1 MTSRQRRHLFAA
13 AAVLGM
19 LVAGCEPSQQDR
31 SDGASGESVR
41 ERLVGHWLRDYDEG
55 SQHIRRLLVLQSDGQ
70 FRESVRAVD
79 ASGQATELANE
90 GEWLFDGTNLK
101 RRYKLLDGKTISAPF
116 APFAT
121 FEIKFES
128 NREFIGLD
136 HVHKRSVRYQR
147 VHEGAAL

>member
-1 MTSRQRRHLFAA
+1 MSLQQRIHPFAA
-13 AAVLGM
+13 AAVLG
-19 LVAGCEPSQQDR
+19 LGLLLAGCEPSPHDA
-31 SDGASGESVR
+31 SDESVR

-55 SQHIRRLLVLQSDGQ
+55 TLHVRRLLVLQSNGQ

-79 ASGQATELANE
+79 ASGQATGLVNE
-90 GEWLFDGTNLK
+90 GEWLFDGANLK

-128 NREFIGLD
+128 NREFIGQD
-136 HVHKRSVRYQR
+136 HVHKRSVRYLR
-147 VHEGAAL
+147 VQEGAVL

>member
-1 MTSRQRRHLFAA
+1 VTAKQRLHPFAA
-13 AAVLGM
+13 AAVLGLGM
-19 LVAGCEPSQQDR
+19 LLAGCEPASHDA
-31 SDGASGESVR
+31 SDDSVR

-55 SQHIRRLLVLQSDGQ
+55 KLHVRRLLVLQSDGQ

-101 RRYKLLDGKTISAPF
+101 RRYKRLDGKTISAPI

-136 HVHKRSVRYQR
+136 HVHKRSVRYLR
-147 VHEGAAL
+147 VNDGTVL

>member
-1 MTSRQRRHLFAA
+1 VILKQRLHPFAA

-19 LVAGCEPSQQDR
+19 VMLLTGCEPSPHDA
-31 SDGASGESVR
+31 SDESVR

-55 SQHIRRLLVLQSDGQ
+55 NLHVRRLLVLQSDGQ

-79 ASGQATELANE
+79 ASGQATELENE

-147 VHEGAAL
+147 VQEGAVL

>member
-1 MTSRQRRHLFAA
+1 MTLQQRIHPFAA
-13 AAVLGM
+13 AAVLG
-19 LVAGCEPSQQDR
+19 LGLLLAGCEPSPQDA
-31 SDGASGESVR
+31 SDESVR

-55 SQHIRRLLVLQSDGQ
+55 ALHVRRLLVLQSDGQ

-79 ASGQATELANE
+79 ASGQATELVNE

-136 HVHKRSVRYQR
+136 HVRKRSVRYQR
-147 VHEGAAL
+147 VQEGAVL

>member
-1 MTSRQRRHLFAA
+1 MTLKQRLHSFTAA
-13 AAVLGM
+13 ALLGLGM
-19 LVAGCEPSQQDR
+19 LLTGCEPTPHDT
-31 SDGASGESVR
+31 SDESVR

-55 SQHIRRLLVLQSDGQ
+55 NLHVRRLLILQSDGQ

-90 GEWLFDGTNLK
+90 GEWVFDGANLK

-116 APFAT
+116 APFST

-128 NREFIGLD
+128 NREFIGQD
-136 HVHKRSVRYQR
+136 HVHKRSVRYLR
-147 VHEGAAL
+147 VQEGAVL